1 MIALTTKAPLT
12 ITMLP
17 PSQQFFPTPNSRHP
31 QRHPLQLPSISL
43 CAWILLW
50 NAVGFAQD
58 ESPDAT
64 VRDLERNARSI
75 FRDHC
80 LECHAQSVT
89 EGGLRLDH
97 REGLLSGGDSGKAI
111 ELGKSDASLLIA
123 RITASDSS
131 RMPPNGKPLQVEQIQ
146 ILRRFIDENAPWGDE
161 PLADPRLNHWAWKN
175 IPPKIDV
182 PNIPP
187 DTEAT
192 TPIDRFLV
200 DEMNI
205 QGITPLPHATREAL
219 IRRLNYDMLGTPPT
233 PDEVDRFLNDDSYD
247 AWERLVDQTLASP
260 QYGERWARHWLDIA
274 HYADTHGFE
283 RDQRRDH
290 AWPYRDWVIDAF
302 NSDLPFDTFL
312 QHQIAGDVLQSPTDE
327 STIASSF
334 LAVGPWDFVGQI
346 ETPSPIIK
354 RLARADDLDDIVTQ
368 VMTSVCGLTI
378 HCARCHD
385 HKLDPIRQSE
395 YYSLTA
401 IFSGVKRGD
410 RVVSESQLQSIES
423 KRQKIKTQ
431 KDAIDQ
437 ELLQLTHGLSL
448 ADIVGG
454 GNGFGTG
461 KLGAGFDP
469 NTGQVRLPSEK
480 AGFLDGVVANRLN
493 PTNSPWIDSVF
504 VPNGSLPT
512 GSADASDT
520 QVSNELKISTTGIVT
535 TCIPPTDSKVWDAI
549 RNGPVNSQFST
560 SLSDTEC
567 SPPSH
572 SMLALH
578 ANAGITF
585 RLKHDELSKAF
596 VNEQQP
602 SDPPNPQSFV
612 FTAKVGYFGQ
622 TPTAGADV
630 HVLVDGNVVF
640 KRLSLGRNDG
650 LQDIQCELGPN
661 NSFLTLIATDAGNGI
676 SHDQV
681 CFIDASVAPLHAEKS
696 DGKSSQDKKDR
707 IEALRKNSDSLAND
721 LKSLP
726 EPKRVYGVKAETP
739 TQTRRMHRGNPEDLR
754 EPVKPS
760 SVSCVG
766 PILSDIETL
775 DEQSTD
781 AQRRIALAHWLTSAE
796 NPLPARVMVNR
807 LWQHH
812 FGKGL
817 VATPSDFGLGGATP
831 SHPELLDWLAQQL
844 QTSGWSIKRIHRM
857 ILLSDA
863 YQRSSSGSNELAAT
877 TDNQNRL
884 LWRQNPRRLDAESL
898 RDAMLCVSG
907 SLNRTM
913 YGPGYRDFDYQEEY
927 APVYK
932 HRVFENSDVFRRSI
946 YRFVV
951 RTTPHPF
958 LTTLDCPNPATLTPV
973 RNTTTTAIQSL
984 ATLNNAFV
992 LQQSEQ
998 LENRI
1003 KREFGEN
1010 PEAQARHAIRLA
1022 FGRQATDEE
1031 IASGAGLIQEAG
1043 LFQLCRILLNTNEFV
1058 YVD

>member
-1 MIALTTKAPLT
+1 MFAHSHRTLQT
-12 ITMLP
+12 
-17 PSQQFFPTPNSRHP
+17 PSARYLRWHHQI
-31 QRHPLQLPSISL
+31 LLAMSL
-43 CAWILLW
+43 CACTLLW

-58 ESPDAT
+58 KSQEAAEG
-64 VRDLERNARSI
+64 DLERSARSI
-75 FRDHC
+75 LRDHC

-97 REGLLSGGDSGKAI
+97 REGLLSGGDSGNAI

-131 RMPPNGKPLQVEQIQ
+131 RMPPNGKPLQSEQIE
-146 ILRRFIDENAPWGDE
+146 ILRRFIDANAPWGDE

-175 IPPKIDV
+175 IPLKIDV
-182 PNIPP
+182 PDVPP
-187 DTEAT
+187 DTQAT
-192 TPIDRFLV
+192 TPIDRFLF
-200 DEMNI
+200 DEMSK
-205 QGITPLPHATREAL
+205 QGIVPLPRATREIL
-219 IRRLNYDMLGTPPT
+219 IRRLSYDVLGTPPT
-233 PDEVDRFLNDDSYD
+233 PDEVDRFVNDNSTD
-247 AWERLVDQTLASP
+247 AWERLVDQALASP

-283 RDQRRDH
+283 RDQRRDN

-302 NSDLPFDTFL
+302 NSDMPFDTFL
-312 QHQIAGDVLQSPTDE
+312 QHQIAGDVLQKPTDE

-346 ETPSPIIK
+346 ETPSPVIK

-401 IFSGVKRGD
+401 VFSGVKRGD
-410 RVVSESQLQSIES
+410 RVVSEAQLQSIES
-423 KRQKIKTQ
+423 KRQLLKTQ
-431 KDAIDQ
+431 KDQVDQ

-461 KLGAGFDP
+461 KLGAGIDP
-469 NTGQVRLPSEK
+469 STGQVRSPSEK
-480 AGFLDGVVANRLN
+480 SGFLDGVVANRLN
-493 PTNSPWIDSVF
+493 PTSSPWIDSVF
-504 VPNGSLPT
+504 VPNGIVQN
-512 GSADASDT
+512 GSAAGPDA
-520 QVSNELKISTTGIVT
+520 QLSNELKISTTGVVT
-535 TCIPPTDSKVWDAI
+535 DCIPPTDTKVWDAI
-549 RNGPVNSQFST
+549 RNGPVNSQFSA
-560 SLSDTEC
+560 SLGDTDC

-585 RLKHDELSKAF
+585 RMEYAELSKAF
-596 VNEQQP
+596 VNEQP
-602 SDPPNPQSFV
+602 SSQLQSPKSFV

-630 HVLVDGNVVF
+630 HVLVDGKVVF
-640 KRLSLGRNDG
+640 KRLGLGRNDG
-650 LQDIQCELGPN
+650 LQDIRCELGPHN
-661 NSFLTLIATDAGNGI
+661 TYLTLIATDAGNGI

-681 CFIDASVAPLHAEKS
+681 CFIDASVAPLQDEKLLGEES
-696 DGKSSQDKKDR
+696 LGEKSQDKKNR
-707 IEALRKNSDSLAND
+707 IEALRKHSQSLADD

-726 EPKRVYGVKAETP
+726 EPRRVYGVKAETP
-739 TQTRRMHRGNPEDLR
+739 SETRRMHRGNPEDLR
-754 EPVKPS
+754 ETVKPS
-760 SVSCVG
+760 VVSCVG
-766 PILSDIETL
+766 PVLADIETL
-775 DEQSTD
+775 NEQSTD
-781 AQRRIALAHWLTSAE
+781 AQRRIALANWLTSVD

-817 VATPSDFGLGGATP
+817 VATPSDFGLGGAMP
-831 SHPELLDWLAQQL
+831 SHPELLDWLAQQF
-844 QTSGWSIKRIHRM
+844 QSNGWSIKRIHRM

-863 YQRSSSGSNELAAT
+863 YQRSSSGSNELATT
-877 TDNQNRL
+877 TDNQNWL

-898 RDAMLCVSG
+898 RDAMLSVSG

-913 YGPGYRDFDYQEEY
+913 YGPGYRDFEYQEEY

-932 HRVFENSDVFRRSI
+932 HRVIDAPEVFRRSI
-946 YRFVV
+946 YRFIV

-998 LENRI
+998 LENRV
-1003 KREFGEN
+1003 KREIGDA
-1010 PEAQARHAIRLA
+1010 PDDQARLAIRLA
-1022 FGRQATDEE
+1022 FGRQASQEE
-1031 IASGAGLIQEAG
+1031 IASGKELIREAG

-1058 YVD
+1058 YID